1 MTGLALFVAGFA
13 FGVGFARLPRV
24 ALRENRKR
32 RFRRQFIQPVEQ
44 FAQQRELMK

>member
-1 MTGLALFVAGFA
+1 MTGFALFVAGFA

-24 ALRENRKR
+24 VRREGHRR
-32 RFRRQFIQPVEQ
+32 RFRRQFIEPVEQ